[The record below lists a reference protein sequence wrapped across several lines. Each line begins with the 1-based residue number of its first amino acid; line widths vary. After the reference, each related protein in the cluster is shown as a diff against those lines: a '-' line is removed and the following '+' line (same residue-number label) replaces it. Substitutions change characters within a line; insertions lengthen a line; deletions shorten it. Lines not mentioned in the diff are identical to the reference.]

1 MRRTLTALTVALTL
15 SGCALAPD
23 VSRETSPTP
32 SAPPTASPSSS
43 PTPEETTAPPTQEL
57 YPVTRVVDG
66 DTFYATV
73 DGESVGVRII
83 GMDTPET
90 VHPTVGV
97 ECYGPEASAAAK
109 ARLTGQSVAL
119 IQDPTQGTLQANG
132 LRTDYYGRA
141 LFYVQLADGTDY
153 GLEMI
158 QDGLATSYRYNRD
171 YDRQDQ
177 YRAAEDQAISADT
190 GLWGACPDQ
199 EPQRRR

>member
-1 MRRTLTALTVALTL
+1 MRRTLTALTLALVL
-15 SGCALAPD
+15 SGCTTAPD

-32 SAPPTASPSSS
+32 SAPPTASSS
-43 PTPEETTAPPTQEL
+43 PTPEETTAPPIQEL

-119 IQDPTQGTLQANG
+119 IQDPTQGALQANG

-141 LFYVQLADGTDY
+141 LFYVHLADGTDY

-158 QDGLATSYRYNRD
+158 QDGLAEEYTYRRQSYQ
-171 YDRQDQ
+171 RQTEYQ
-177 YRAAEDQAISADT
+177 EAEALAQET
-190 GLWGACPDQ
+190 GEGQWGNC
-199 EPQRRR
+199 